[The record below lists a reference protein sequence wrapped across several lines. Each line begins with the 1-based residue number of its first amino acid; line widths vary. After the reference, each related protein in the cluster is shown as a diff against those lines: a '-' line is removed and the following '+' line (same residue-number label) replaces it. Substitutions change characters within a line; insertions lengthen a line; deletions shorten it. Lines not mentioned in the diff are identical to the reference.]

1 MNSSKN
7 STIGQS
13 WIIKHKIL
21 LSLLLLALI
30 LRVIL
35 LVRGYGLWWDSQIY
49 IGMGKYLFSHG
60 SSGTW
65 EVFRPLGLPIILG
78 TIWKMNLPLIIIA
91 KIFDLIFSFFS
102 VFLVYTITEKVYNKT
117 TALYATGMFA
127 TIPLFL
133 LYTGLILT
141 EPLTI
146 LCSLLSIYLFILRKE
161 MKNPF
166 VVLSFSGI
174 FASIAFLTKFPIGVI
189 LVAFIFA
196 IILRKGYTWN
206 HIKTKIKESS
216 ILIISF
222 SLPNLCFFI
231 FNFTKY
237 NDPLIPLKTG
247 SWIIG
252 TFTWL
257 YDTSTLFY
265 FKEFFTSNFI
275 FIFSIIGIILFFYN
289 KEWKKESKS
298 VIYFS
303 AILLFFYFFQSVA
316 RKEVRY
322 MTLILPFFCIMAA
335 NVLQKMFYHIKKK
348 NTWGI
353 TQKSFIV
360 LSILVILLSHLNSID
375 QLPYTPQ
382 DAVMQ
387 NVAQLYEENNWNGAI
402 FSTHPFLLSLLDNK
416 MHPTT
421 ASPDSAL
428 FEYERLKTIIETILL
443 RDCDILCQETDTICN
458 AQKHEFFAKVK
469 NENTLVFSQKYDI
482 DQCQLT
488 VFTVK

>member
-7 STIGQS
+7 STKKQS
-13 WIIKHKIL
+13 WIIQHKIL
-21 LSLLLLALI
+21 LSILLIAFVF
-30 LRVIL
+30 RVIL
-35 LVRGYGLWWDSQIY
+35 LARGYGLWWDSHIY
-49 IGMGKYLFSHG
+49 MGMGKYLFSHG

-65 EVFRPLGLPIILG
+65 EVFRPLGLPILLG
-78 TIWKMNLPLIIIA
+78 SIWKMNLPLLLIA
-91 KIFDLIFSFFS
+91 KIFDLLFSLCS
-102 VFLVYTITEKVYNKT
+102 VFLVYLITEKVYNKT
-117 TALYATGMFA
+117 TALYATGIFA
-127 TIPLFL
+127 TIPLFI
-133 LYTGLILT
+133 LYTGLVLT

-146 LCSLLSIYLFILRKE
+146 LCSLLSMYLFILRKE
-161 MKNPF
+161 MKYPF
-166 VVLSFSGI
+166 IVLSFAGI
-174 FASIAFLTKFPIGVI
+174 FASVAFLTKFPIGVI
-189 LVAFIFA
+189 LAAFLLA
-196 IILRKGYTWN
+196 IVFRKGHTWY

-216 ILIISF
+216 VLIISF
-222 SLPNLCFFI
+222 CLPTLPFFI
-231 FNFTKY
+231 FNYAQY
-237 NDPLIPLKTG
+237 NDPFIPLTTG

-298 VIYFS
+298 AIYFS
-303 AILLFFYFFQSVA
+303 AILLFFYFWQSVA

-322 MTLILPFFCIMAA
+322 MTLILPFFCIITAQ
-335 NVLQKMFYHIKKK
+335 VLQKMLYHIKKY

-353 TQKSFIV
+353 TQKSFIA
-360 LSILVILLSHLNSID
+360 LSILIILLSHLNSID

-382 DAVMQ
+382 DVVMQ
-387 NVAQLYEENNWNGAI
+387 NVAHLYEENNWNGAI
-402 FSTHPFLLSLLDNK
+402 FSTHPFLLGFLDNK

-428 FEYERLKTIIETILL
+428 FEYERLKTTIETIVL

-458 AQKHEFFAKVK
+458 SQKDEFFAKVK

-488 VFTVK
+488 VFTLK